1 MQKIFIRHLK
11 ELQGDLSVTAFAKM
25 LEMPQNTLDCYIK
38 ERRKPSVDFI
48 LRICSKCGV
57 SADWLL
63 GLTEAR
69 DYTRNYTKLSVPT
82 SPPPPI
88 EEKFNSET
96 IALMQQ
102 IRNLESR
109 IKALETQPTFAC
121 G

>member
-1 MQKIFIRHLK
+1 LTFDWFFGL
-11 ELQGDLSVTAFAKM
+11 LSIALLNRDT
-25 LEMPQNTLDCYIK
+25 DSI
-38 ERRKPSVDFI
+38 
-48 LRICSKCGV
+48 

-69 DYTRNYTKLSVPT
+69 DYTRNYTKLSAPT

-88 EEKFNSET
+88 EEKFNPET

>member
-1 MQKIFIRHLK
+1 MSKYFISRLK
-11 ELQGDLSVTAFAKM
+11 ELRGSMSTSAFARV
-25 LEMPQNTLDCYIK
+25 LDMPQTTLNSYFQGI
-38 ERRKPSVDFI
+38 RKPSVE
-48 LRICSKCGV
+48 LVERICVKCGV

-69 DYTRNYTKLSVPT
+69 DYTRNYTKLPAPT

-88 EEKFNSET
+88 EEKFNPET

>member
-1 MQKIFIRHLK
+1 MKR
-11 ELQGDLSVTAFAKM
+11 
-25 LEMPQNTLDCYIK
+25 
-38 ERRKPSVDFI
+38 
-48 LRICSKCGV
+48 
-57 SADWLL
+57 SA
-63 GLTEAR
+63 
-69 DYTRNYTKLSVPT
+69 PT

-88 EEKFNSET
+88 EEKFNPET